1 MGKTVKA
8 EVNLLDLIPRRTAEH
23 EIDEAGVVT
32 VLMPRFRNRVMKRL
46 FEPRHKSPHI
56 MIKLDDIGSAAWLLC
71 DGKRDVGE
79 IAQLMKER
87 FNERIEPCYDRLGLF
102 FRQLERARFIA
113 YTNLE
118 ERLKAH
124 GS

>member
-1 MGKTVKA
+1 MGKTAKA
-8 EVNLLDLIPRRTAEH
+8 EVNLLDLIPRMIAEH
-23 EIDEAGVVT
+23 ELDEAGVVT
-32 VLMPRFRNRVMKRL
+32 VLMPRFRNRIMKRL

-56 MIKLDDIGSAAWLLC
+56 RIKLDDIGSAAWLLC